1 MILQLEDGEDRLDV
15 EVVGAAG
22 VVEVVNGGR
31 EENGEDLE
39 VGQPG
44 LGKG

>member
-1 MILQLEDGEDRLDV
+1 M

-22 VVEVVNGGR
+22 VVEVVRDGR
-31 EENGEDLE
+31 EGNGEDLE